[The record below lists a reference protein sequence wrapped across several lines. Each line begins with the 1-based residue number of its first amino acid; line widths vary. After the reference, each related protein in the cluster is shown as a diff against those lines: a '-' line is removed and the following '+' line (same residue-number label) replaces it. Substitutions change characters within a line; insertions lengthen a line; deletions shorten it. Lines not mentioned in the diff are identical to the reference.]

1 MKNQPRAKTG
11 GEYGPNG
18 EFYTGGA
25 FIATTELSKKERK
38 HAAQQQKE
46 LARKVL
52 IAPFE
57 WAVRPSLD
65 VCAIYSTLCGV
76 VADFRGP
83 HPVAIKDACAFRR
96 VDVQKV
102 QAILDRYASGERWM
116 PVGQF

>member
-57 WAVRPSLD
+57 GAVRPSLD
-65 VCAIYSTLCGV
+65 RKSTRLNSSHV
-76 VADFRGP
+76 SESR
-83 HPVAIKDACAFRR
+83 
-96 VDVQKV
+96 
-102 QAILDRYASGERWM
+102 M
-116 PVGQF
+116 PSSA